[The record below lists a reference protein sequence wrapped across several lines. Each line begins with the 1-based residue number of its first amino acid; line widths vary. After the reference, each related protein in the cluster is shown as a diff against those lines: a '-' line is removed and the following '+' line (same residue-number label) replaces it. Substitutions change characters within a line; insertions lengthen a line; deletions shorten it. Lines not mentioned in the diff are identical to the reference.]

1 MTAEPLVM
9 PNRRRQWIAL
19 ILSGVFPG
27 FGQLYLRAWGKGV
40 AFTIAG
46 MAASLALGQLVS
58 VQDLLT
64 GLLPHPGAILGLILI
79 LLALFLWSSVDAWV
93 SAGKTQD

>member
-1 MTAEPLVM
+1 MTAEAIVM

-27 FGQLYLRAWGKGV
+27 FGQLYLRAWRKGL

-46 MAASLALGQLVS
+46 VAASWALGQLVS

-64 GLLPHPGAILGLILI
+64 GLLPHPGATLGLTLT
-79 LLALFLWSSVDAWV
+79 LLALFLWSSVDAWL
-93 SAGKTQD
+93 SAGNPQD

>member
-1 MTAEPLVM
+1 M
-9 PNRRRQWIAL
+9 PKRRRQWIAL

-27 FGQLYLRAWGKGV
+27 FGQLYLQDWGKGV
-40 AFTIAG
+40 AFVIVGVAISW
-46 MAASLALGQLVS
+46 AVGQLVS

-79 LLALFLWSSVDAWV
+79 LLALFLWSSIDAWV

>member
-1 MTAEPLVM
+1 M

-40 AFTIAG
+40 AFTIAAV
-46 MAASLALGQLVS
+46 AASWPLGQLVS

-64 GLLPHPGAILGLILI
+64 GLLPHPGAALGLTLI
-79 LLALFLWSSVDAWV
+79 LLALYLWSSVDAWV
-93 SAGKTQD
+93 SAGKAQA